1 MSSSSSSYSSTSTTK
16 GSSTTQ
22 NQSTGI
28 SQSTTQ
34 KVLDEK
40 LRDEI
45 LAGLLGYMTD
55 EEIDVYAEN
64 MLRPTLD
71 AELEA
76 AQHKYDTAR
85 LGREQEIEGLAAA
98 LARGIA
104 EQERIHAKNAAGVQ
118 TAALAR
124 GMGRSSYTLQALAN
138 EAKEHARIVG
148 EMTEESDR
156 KRGEQITLAGDQNAK
171 TQARLNADYAKA
183 LAAKVQELQEKRRND
198 YNSHYLSAVSGS
210 MGSATS
216 GTSSSTGK
224 SETASSSTT
233 QTKGTT
239 SSSSSSSSSSGSS
252 SKSSSSQ
259 KNEDIVD
266 AVSGAAP
273 KPYYYY

>member
-1 MSSSSSSYSSTSTTK
+1 MASSSTSYSSTSTTT
-16 GSSTTQ
+16 GSSKTQ
-22 NQSTGI
+22 SQSTGK

-34 KVLDEK
+34 KVIDEK
-40 LRDEI
+40 LRDQI

-55 EEIDVYAEN
+55 AEIDAYAEN
-64 MLRPTLD
+64 MLKPTLD

-76 AQHKYDTAR
+76 AQQKYDTAR

-156 KRGEQITLAGDQNAK
+156 KRGDLQEQITQAGEQNAR
-171 TQARLNADYAKA
+171 TQGRLNVDYAKA
-183 LAAKVQELQEKRRND
+183 LAAKVQELRDQRRRD
-198 YNSHYLSAVSGS
+198 YNSNYLTAVSGS
-210 MGSATS
+210 MGSVTS
-216 GTSSSTGK
+216 GESSTNGT

-233 QTKGTT
+233 KTKG

-252 SKSSSSQ
+252 KSTKKTSDD
-259 KNEDIVD
+259 EVD
-266 AVSGAAP
+266 AVSSAAP
-273 KPYYYY
+273 KR